1 MKYEFV
7 VDDDAGSTLDFSPL
21 HHSFE
26 PGRLSLPVS
35 QLSTKGTNTMN
46 ATVKFDDLDIPLDF
60 YESIRRQAQQGL
72 ARLSSEAYGFCTV
85 RELFSRRQWREFSV
99 DDQRMAASCVY
110 AMTVTGVLPL
120 QACDVSETVFF
131 FIN

>member
-1 MKYEFV
+1 MKYEFI

-21 HHSFE
+21 HQSFE
-26 PGRLSLPVS
+26 PGRSFLPVN
-35 QLSTKGTNTMN
+35 QLSSKGTNSMN
-46 ATVKFDDLDIPLDF
+46 ATVMFDELVISLDF

-72 ARLSSEAYGFCTV
+72 ARLSRETYGFCTV

-99 DDQRMAASCVY
+99 DEQRMAASCVY
-110 AMTVTGVLPL
+110 AMAVTGVLPL
-120 QACDVSETVFF
+120 QACDVSQAVFF

>member
-1 MKYEFV
+1 
-7 VDDDAGSTLDFSPL
+7 
-21 HHSFE
+21 
-26 PGRLSLPVS
+26 
-35 QLSTKGTNTMN
+35 MN

-72 ARLSSEAYGFCTV
+72 ARLSREAYGFCSV

-99 DDQRMAASCVY
+99 DEQRMAASCVY
-110 AMTVTGVLPL
+110 AMAVTGVLPL

>member
-7 VDDDAGSTLDFSPL
+7 VDDDAGRPLDCSPL
-21 HHSFE
+21 HQSFE
-26 PGRLSLPVS
+26 PSRPSLPAN
-35 QLSTKGTNTMN
+35 QLSSKGTNSMQ

-85 RELFSRRQWREFSV
+85 RELFSRRGWREFSV
-99 DDQRMAASCVY
+99 DEQRLAASCVY
-110 AMTVTGVLPL
+110 AMAVTGVLPL
-120 QACDVSETVFF
+120 QACDLSQTVFF

>member
-7 VDDDAGSTLDFSPL
+7 VDDDAGRTLDCSPL
-21 HHSFE
+21 HQSFE
-26 PGRLSLPVS
+26 PSRLSLPVN
-35 QLSTKGTNTMN
+35 QLSSIGTNTMN
-46 ATVKFDDLDIPLDF
+46 SAVVFDDLVVSLDF

-72 ARLSSEAYGFCTV
+72 ARLSREAYGFCTV

-110 AMTVTGVLPL
+110 AMAVTGVLPL
-120 QACDVSETVFF
+120 QACDVSQAVFF